1 MILIALLDGCLTS
14 WRQMGRTVLILYI
27 NQMIVRALLLDRCLT
42 GSTTGIGY
50 FLRDEVRPYVP
61 DAWIDS
67 ETLDEIDAELAGV
80 EQQILGLLREVT
92 E

>member
-1 MILIALLDGCLTS
+1 MILIALLDRCLTG
-14 WRQMGRTVLILYI
+14 WHQMGRTVFVLYI
-27 NQMIVRALLLDRCLT
+27 NQLIARALLLDRCLT
-42 GSTTGIGY
+42 GGTARVDY
-50 FLRDEVRPYVP
+50 LLRGVRPYVP

>member
-1 MILIALLDGCLTS
+1 MILIALLDRCLTG
-14 WRQMGRTVLILYI
+14 WRQMGRTVFVLYI
-27 NQMIVRALLLDRCLT
+27 NQLIARALLLDRCLT
-42 GSTTGIGY
+42 GGTARVDY
-50 FLRDEVRPYVP
+50 LLRGVRPYVP